1 MNEVIKHIIRFI
13 VLLVIQTLV
22 LNQLEIGL
30 GIQMMVYPLFIILLP
45 FELGIIAILVI
56 AFAMGI
62 AIDAISNTYGL
73 HTSALLLVAYLRPLI
88 FKMFSPRD
96 GYDSLK
102 EGNMYEMGP
111 RWFIY
116 VYGILLFIHHLWFF
130 TLEIF
135 RIDDFFFILQK
146 VLLSL
151 PLSFLL
157 SLLLQTMFVS
167 KPKER

>member
-1 MNEVIKHIIRFI
+1 MKEVIKHIIRFI
-13 VLLVIQTLV
+13 ILVGIQTLV
-22 LNQLEIGL
+22 LNQLEIGF
-30 GIQMMVYPLFIILLP
+30 GIQMMVYPLFIVLLP

-56 AFAMGI
+56 AFGMGI

-73 HTSALLLVAYLRPLI
+73 HTSSLLLLAYLRPII
-88 FKMFSPRD
+88 FKMFAPRD
-96 GYDSLK
+96 GYDNFK
-102 EGNMYEMGP
+102 EGNMYEMGT

-116 VYGILLFIHHLWFF
+116 VYGLLLFIHHLWFF

-135 RIDDFFFILQK
+135 RLDDFFFILQK
-146 VLLSL
+146 SVLSL

-167 KPKER
+167 KPSER

>member
-73 HTSALLLVAYLRPLI
+73 HTSALLLLAYLRPLI

>member
-13 VLLVIQTLV
+13 VLLIIQTLV

-30 GIQMMVYPLFIILLP
+30 GIQMMVYPLFIVLLP
-45 FELGIIAILVI
+45 FELGIIAIMVI
-56 AFAMGI
+56 AFAMGV
-62 AIDAISNTYGL
+62 AIDSISNTYGL
-73 HTSALLLVAYLRPLI
+73 HTSSLLLVAYLRPLI

-96 GYDSLK
+96 GYDNLK

-116 VYGILLFIHHLWFF
+116 VFGLLLFIHHLWFF

-135 RIDDFFFILQK
+135 RMDDFFFILQK

-157 SLLLQTMFVS
+157 CLLLQSMFVS